1 MESIIDRTKWFFH
14 PVSVFIFSI
23 VALALSLTLYIYW
36 YVEATTGLR
45 KVVLKYNLDPNQF
58 LESQTWMVILVLSIL
73 VGIILLGIIIIF
85 VYTLKTLQ
93 LYRLQKNFINNFTHE
108 LRTPVTSLKL
118 YLETFLKHELSRGD
132 QQRYLNFM
140 IHDVERLSENINRIL
155 DLAKFESKDYEG
167 KFVMSDLF
175 QTIEE
180 FYKDNLPLFRQCEV
194 NIRNPLNRPLTYWIN
209 PFLFK
214 MLLMNL
220 FTNAIKYNTA
230 ETPRID
236 VTFGIHKHKLHIR
249 FEDNGIG
256 IETTETKNIFK
267 KFYQVGKSED
277 MTAKGSG
284 LGLFLVQSIARLHKG
299 KVVAESAGLGKG
311 SAFTLILPFRTA

>member
-1 MESIIDRTKWFFH
+1 MENIIDRTKWFFH

-23 VALALSLTLYIYW
+23 VALALSLILYIYW
-36 YVEATTGLR
+36 YIEASAGLKAVVE
-45 KVVLKYNLDPNQF
+45 KNNLDPSQF
-58 LESQTWMVILVLSIL
+58 LESQTWVVILTLSIL
-73 VGIILLGIIIIF
+73 VGIILVGIIIIF

-108 LRTPVTSLKL
+108 LKTPVTSLKL
-118 YLETFLKHELSRGD
+118 YLETFLKHELSRND
-132 QQRYLNFM
+132 QRKYLNYM
-140 IHDVERLSENINRIL
+140 IHNVERLSENINRIL

-167 KFVMSDLF
+167 NFVMSDLF

-180 FYKDNLPLFRQCEV
+180 FYTDNIHLFRDCEI
-194 NIRNPLNRPLTYWIN
+194 NIRNPLNRSFTYFIN

-220 FTNAIKYNTA
+220 LTNAIKYNDA
-230 ETPRID
+230 KTPRID
-236 VTFGIHKHKLHIR
+236 ITFALQKHKLHVR

-256 IETTETKNIFK
+256 IEMSETKNIFK
-267 KFYQVGKSED
+267 KFYQVGKSDD

-284 LGLFLVQSIARLHKG
+284 LGLYLVHSIARLHKG
-299 KVVAESAGLGKG
+299 KVVAESKGLGKG